1 MKKIIRI
8 SLIIFV
14 FLLAG
19 CEKYFFYPQKILYYM
34 PETCKYD
41 PENILVE
48 TDKGK
53 LLHGWYFKTKVKNPK
68 GTILFLHGNA
78 NNISTE
84 SVAMMWLVDKGYNV
98 LTFDYRG
105 YGISQ
110 GKPDIKG
117 VLQDGLEYTEAVF
130 KDNKVDKRNMVL
142 YGQSLGGAVAAH
154 IARYSPYADKFKVLV
169 LESTFTSWRSIAKE
183 VAASNFFTYIW
194 QYPVSWSIP
203 KEYSTIDNIK
213 YSKIKNTII
222 IHSEADNLVKF
233 DNGDAIYQM
242 AHEPKIFLKDNIS
255 NHAQIMSNPRVRRVR
270 KEFLNALD
278 TYLN

>member
-1 MKKIIRI
+1 MKKFIKI

-14 FLLAG
+14 FFLTG

-84 SVAMMWLVDKGYNV
+84 SVGMVWVIDKGYNL

-105 YGISQ
+105 YGLSE
-110 GKPDIKG
+110 GKPDIEG
-117 VLQDGLEYTEAVF
+117 VLYDGLEFVDAIM
-130 KDNKVDKRNMVL
+130 KDNKVYKKNL
-142 YGQSLGGAVAAH
+142 ILHGQSLGGAVASH
-154 IARYSPYADKFKVLV
+154 IAAFSPHADKFKVLI
-169 LESTFTSWRSIAKE
+169 LESTFKSWKSVSREIASK
-183 VAASNFFTYIW
+183 NFFTWAW
-194 QYPVSWSIP
+194 QYPISWGITS
-203 KEYSTIDNIK
+203 KYSSLENVKI
-213 YSKIKNTII
+213 SKIKNTII
-222 IHSEADNLVKF
+222 IHSKKDEMIGYDNAESL
-233 DNGDAIYQM
+233 YSQ
-242 AHEPKIFLKDNIS
+242 AHEKKAIINDDFSP
-255 NHAQIMSNPRVRRVR
+255 HAAIMQNPRVQ
-270 KEFLNALD
+270 KEYLD
-278 TYLN
+278 YLSRFTK

>member
-84 SVAMMWLVDKGYNV
+84 SVGMVWVIDKGYNL

-105 YGISQ
+105 YGLSE
-110 GKPDIKG
+110 GKPDIEG
-117 VLQDGLEYTEAVF
+117 VLYDGLEFVDAIM
-130 KDNKVDKRNMVL
+130 KDNKVYKKNL
-142 YGQSLGGAVAAH
+142 ILHGQSLGGAVASH
-154 IARYSPYADKFKVLV
+154 IAAFSPHADKFKVLI
-169 LESTFTSWRSIAKE
+169 LESTFKSWKSVSREIASK
-183 VAASNFFTYIW
+183 NFFTWAW
-194 QYPVSWSIP
+194 QYPISWGI
-203 KEYSTIDNIK
+203 TGK
-213 YSKIKNTII
+213 YSSLENVKNSQIKNTII
-222 IHSEADNLVKF
+222 IHSKKDEMIGYDNAESL
-233 DNGDAIYQM
+233 YSQ
-242 AHEPKIFLKDNIS
+242 AHEKKVIINDDFSP
-255 NHAQIMSNPRVRRVR
+255 HAAIMQNPRVQ
-270 KEFLNALD
+270 KEYLD
-278 TYLN
+278 YLSRFTK